1 VRLLFLTP
9 AFPPFTGGGERYA
22 QALALALAGRGHP
35 VTIISSQ
42 ARSERDFWEREP
54 RSVPAGP
61 SVEQREPLTVI
72 RCPLRPLP
80 GGQAAL
86 LLWRKAMVLLS
97 LLPGDQSR
105 WLLPMARYIPPIT
118 HLAQVLDGIPPN
130 FDLVHGFNLS
140 WEHTLVAGRRFAARH
155 RLPYVITPFAHFGES
170 SSPVSG
176 RRGRRSQRVARNA
189 TMDHQRWLLE
199 SAAAVLALTQVEE
212 KGFQAWNIHPTRVG
226 VVGGGL
232 DPVENVA
239 EPGPLL
245 ARHRLQTPFAIFVGR
260 INYDKGA
267 IHAAEAIRR
276 LRQTGVPLPLA
287 LVGRQ
292 TEQFRHYYQQLPAA
306 DRALIRPLGSLDD
319 AEKHALLQE
328 ATMLLLPSRADS
340 FGIVLL
346 EAWFHGTPVV
356 GARAGGIATVIDD
369 EEDGL
374 LIPFGDVGAL
384 AHAIQRLLADP
395 AYARRLGRQG
405 QKKVRQTYTWERV
418 ADRVLDHYRALLPA
432 GEG

>member
-1 VRLLFLTP
+1 MRLLFLTP

-35 VTIISSQ
+35 VTVISSQ
-42 ARSERDFWEREP
+42 ARGEQDFWKGEP
-54 RSVPAGP
+54 RLGPAGP
-61 SVEQREPLTVI
+61 IVEQREPLTIV

-80 GGQAAL
+80 GGRPAL
-86 LLWRKAMVLLS
+86 SLWRKAMVLLS

-105 WLLPMARYIPPIT
+105 WLLPMARLVPPIT
-118 HLAQVLDGIPPN
+118 YLEQVLDAMPPN

-140 WEHTLVAGRRFAARH
+140 WEHTLLAGRRFAARH
-155 RLPYVITPFAHFGES
+155 QLPYVITPFAHFGES
-170 SSPVSG
+170 SLAGSG
-176 RRGRRSQRVARNA
+176 RRGRHSQRVARNA

-199 SAAAVLALTQVEE
+199 SAAAVLALTEVEE
-212 KGFQAWNIHPTRVG
+212 KGFAAWNIRPNRVG

-232 DPVENVA
+232 DPVETIA

-245 ARHRLQTPFAIFVGR
+245 ARHRLQKPFAIFVGR

-276 LRQTGVPLPLA
+276 LRETGHPLTLA
-287 LVGRQ
+287 LVGRE
-292 TEQFRHYYQQLPAA
+292 TEQFRRYFRELPEV
-306 DRALIRPLGSLDD
+306 DRLLIRPLGSLDD

-346 EAWFHGTPVV
+346 ESWFHGTPVV
-356 GARAGGIATVIDD
+356 GARAGGIARVVDD
-369 EEDGL
+369 GQDGL
-374 LIPFGDVGAL
+374 LVPFGDVGAL
-384 AHAIQRLLADP
+384 AHAIERLLADP

-432 GEG
+432 GGG